1 MSVFDELFYV
11 NLQAQPNGDH
21 EVHRGSCDHLPLDSL
36 LIYLG
41 LFPSPLAAINAA
53 EKLYPQVNACILC
66 CAPSDRPV

>member
-53 EKLYPQVNACILC
+53 EKRYPLVNGCIHC
-66 CAPSDRPV
+66 CASNRPA